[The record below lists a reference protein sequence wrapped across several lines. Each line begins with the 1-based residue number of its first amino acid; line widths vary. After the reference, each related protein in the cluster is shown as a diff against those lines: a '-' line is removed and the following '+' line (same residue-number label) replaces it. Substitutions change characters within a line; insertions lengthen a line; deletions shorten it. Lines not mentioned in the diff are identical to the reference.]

1 MKQGDLTYLTFLEKL
16 SEKYINRHS
25 FDGLKISST
34 VDDNQ
39 LNQSISKQS
48 SQNMNERCRSE
59 MLYIRTA
66 LENITNFIEI
76 LITCNRNIFLL
87 SCRSTTADIKLW
99 NDSRIWYS
107 FVSPQV
113 KWYLILVQ
121 KNFDTNCLLNL
132 FTPSSKYNVIEQKF
146 LIQQVLNWTA
156 LFFMFC

>member
-25 FDGLKISST
+25 FDGVKISST

-48 SQNMNERCRSE
+48 SQNMNERCRLE

-76 LITCNRNIFLL
+76 LITCDRNIF
-87 SCRSTTADIKLW
+87 
-99 NDSRIWYS
+99 
-107 FVSPQV
+107 
-113 KWYLILVQ
+113 
-121 KNFDTNCLLNL
+121 
-132 FTPSSKYNVIEQKF
+132 
-146 LIQQVLNWTA
+146 
-156 LFFMFC
+156 